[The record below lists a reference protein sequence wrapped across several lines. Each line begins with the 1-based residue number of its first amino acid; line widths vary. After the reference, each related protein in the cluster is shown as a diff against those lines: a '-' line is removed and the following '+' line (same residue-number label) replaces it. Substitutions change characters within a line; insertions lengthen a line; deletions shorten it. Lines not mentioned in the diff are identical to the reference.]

1 MNAVKTWGERDQ
13 SEVND
18 MVKNMSNGECDRE
31 VPPVQGLPVQGSCF
45 TKNQGCT
52 CVNYRELRDAL
63 SFSRIRCLREAAFAL
78 PRCDERCQL
87 ECWGDHQVFDSKCEQ
102 GPALM
107 AARGRSVRR
116 LRYAAF
122 EGKWMCT
129 RSGRGKVTASPVA
142 RIGTTPIEAS
152 ATHNPK

>member
-1 MNAVKTWGERDQ
+1 M
-13 SEVND
+13 
-18 MVKNMSNGECDRE
+18 
-31 VPPVQGLPVQGSCF
+31 L
-45 TKNQGCT
+45 
-52 CVNYRELRDAL
+52 DAL
-63 SFSRIRCLREAAFAL
+63 SFSRTRCLREAAFAL
-78 PRCDERCQL
+78 PQRDERGQL
-87 ECWGDHQVFDSKCEQ
+87 ECWGDRQVFDSKCEQ

-116 LRYAAF
+116 LRCAYAF

-129 RSGRGKVTASPVA
+129 RTGRGKVTASPVA